1 MPAFNATASQRPEPG
16 SLGRLVL
23 VHGIATP
30 KWALRPLAHRL
41 YHFGYQVEPWHYQSL
56 HHKIEYHAARLRE
69 HLEEAKLIGQ
79 PPHIVAHSMGCI
91 VSGMAMACG
100 SQPPVRRMV
109 WLAPPI
115 YGSPVATLLAPCLG
129 WAIPAVKQLT
139 RPRPGLTTLPGLQ
152 TLPETGIIA
161 AKVDGIVPASRTRL
175 ALATAHLTLTSSHN
189 LLLLSRSVV
198 KEIHSFLATGRFS
211 EGSTAS

>member
-1 MPAFNATASQRPEPG
+1 MSASNATATQRPESG
-16 SLGRLVL
+16 SLGHVVL

-30 KWALRPLAHRL
+30 RWALRPLANRICR
-41 YHFGYQVEPWHYQSL
+41 YGYQVEPWHYRSL
-56 HHKIEYHAARLRE
+56 HHPIEFHSARLRD
-69 HLEEAKLIGQ
+69 HLEDMRAQGKT
-79 PPHIVAHSMGCI
+79 PHIVAHSMGCI
-91 VSGMAMACG
+91 VSGMAMAIG
-100 SQPPVRRMV
+100 PQPAVGRMV

-115 YGSPVATLLAPCLG
+115 YGSPVASLLSPFLG

-161 AKVDGIVPASRTRL
+161 GSLDGIVPAPRTRF
-175 ALATAHLTLTSSHN
+175 ALANSHLTITTSHN
-189 LLLLSRSVV
+189 LLLLSRLVV

-211 EGSTAS
+211 VGSDPS